1 MMEKLEAVLRTQDR
15 VSEWS
20 EKAISWMVIA
30 MTAVIIYE
38 ILARYIFN
46 SPTSW
51 AHEASTMLYGAFCI
65 LAGAYTQRF
74 RAHVRSDAVHRLFP
88 RKIRLGLDCF
98 TGLLAIAF
106 LLIFLKISISFA
118 ASSWAVLEHS
128 NLSTW
133 HPPLYPFKT
142 AIPIAV
148 LLLLLQQIAT
158 FLDDLLVLLKLKN
171 GRERESDDRA

>member
-1 MMEKLEAVLRTQDR
+1 MDLK
-15 VSEWS
+15 
-20 EKAISWMVIA
+20 K
-30 MTAVIIYE
+30 
-38 ILARYIFN
+38 
-46 SPTSW
+46 
-51 AHEASTMLYGAFCI
+51 
-65 LAGAYTQRF
+65 
-74 RAHVRSDAVHRLFP
+74 VRQGF
-88 RKIRLGLDCF
+88 RKISAFGGDAASKKRENGFFPGKIRRAEFHEVLVDLERYYDI
-98 TGLLAIAF
+98 LVDF